1 MHLLHRM
8 TSEEKLRI
16 VSLLREG
23 VRHPSSMAR
32 ALGITRQGVDKHLGE
47 MYRYGLVD
55 KEWVLG
61 DRPRVE
67 YALTPLGEFLYSG
80 AEALEREYC
89 ERAREHML
97 SEMRAL
103 DERLISVEITEEE
116 HRKGIAAIRERF
128 AWIQGL

>member
-1 MHLLHRM
+1 MRLVHRM

-16 VSLLREG
+16 VSLLRDG
-23 VRHPSSMAR
+23 VRHPSSIAR
-32 ALGITRQGVDKHLGE
+32 EMGITRQGVDKHLGE
-47 MYRYGLVD
+47 MYRYGVVD

-61 DRPRVE
+61 ERPKVE
-67 YALTPLGEFLYSG
+67 YTLTPLGEFLYSG

-89 ERAREHML
+89 ERVREYAL

-103 DERLISVEITEEE
+103 DERLISGEITEEE

-128 AWIQGL
+128 AWLQGL